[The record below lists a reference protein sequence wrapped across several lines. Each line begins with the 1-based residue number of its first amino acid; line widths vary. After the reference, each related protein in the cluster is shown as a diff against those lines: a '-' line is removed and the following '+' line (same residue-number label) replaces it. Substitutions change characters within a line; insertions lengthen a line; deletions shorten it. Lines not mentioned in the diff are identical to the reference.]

1 MIPGSVAEGR
11 TARESPT
18 DIQLIG
24 YGLHPP
30 WSEGTRVLTR
40 DLVRSLSGDQRVSV
54 SCLSTI
60 RRGEQTVDSFP
71 VSYVRE
77 SIVGDLVDRAGGYRY
92 NLDIPMLTRLAMR
105 IVAAGQQA
113 DVIHAA
119 FASHTIFSLITK
131 LVTDAAFVAQ
141 TFGGIEHAGAAE
153 RLGTFDRV
161 DAYVSSSYRDLETLA
176 ELGVP
181 QEKLYSLNPPVFT
194 GDFRSTKNEN
204 ARAEFGIPEDDYM
217 IGYLGNVNEQ
227 RFPRAIAERMETLAS
242 EDDSTV
248 MVATKLIEDHPF
260 ADASGVKIIERHL
273 DAREKRLF
281 FQSCDVLVF
290 PFNFPDEQTAPII
303 DPPLSVLEA
312 MAAGRPIVTTDCLSL
327 PELIT
332 DGVTGYV
339 CERGDVD
346 GIVDRLRRLAEQPA
360 ERTQVGTAARELVET
375 RHSPQQAADRLI
387 EVYDGVTNQ

>member
-1 MIPGSVAEGR
+1 MKASSAVDNEN
-11 TARESPT
+11 TRESPT
-18 DIQLIG
+18 DVKLIG

-40 DLVRSLSGDQRVSV
+40 DLVRSLSGDQRVTV

-60 RRGEQTVDSFP
+60 HRGERPADSFP

-77 SIVGDLVDRAGGYRY
+77 STIGDLVDRAGGYRY

-105 IVAAGQQA
+105 IAAPGHQP

-119 FASHTIFSLITK
+119 FASHTIFSLITE

-161 DAYVSSSYRDLETLA
+161 DAYVSSSYRDLETLS

-181 QEKLYSLNPPVFT
+181 QEKLYSLDPPVFT
-194 GDFRSTKNEN
+194 SDFTSPPDEN
-204 ARAEFGIPEDDYM
+204 ARVEFGISEDDYV

-227 RFPRAIAERMETLAS
+227 RFPRAVAEQMETLAR
-242 EDDSTV
+242 EDGNTV

-260 ADASGVKIIERHL
+260 ADASGVEVIERHL

-281 FQSCDVLVF
+281 FQACDVLVF
-290 PFNFPDEQTAPII
+290 PFDFPDEHTAPII

-312 MAAGRPIVTTDCLSL
+312 MAAARPIVTTDCLSL

-332 DGVTGYV
+332 NGETGYL

-346 GIVDRLRRLAEQPA
+346 GIVDRLRRLADKPA

-375 RHSPQQAADRLI
+375 KHAPKRAADRLI
-387 EVYDGVTNQ
+387 EVYDEVTN